1 MVKVK
6 TCKSYTVK
14 KNKRRARLWTRLLPR
29 ECRKTEIKQ
38 KHQAPSLPS
47 YKSEHLAPRKD
58 PNLCDASSLPF
69 SKASVSSIF
78 DFFYYPRIF
87 SRVNLN
93 LLSWKERLI
102 SVLSLSKFWSGYHQF
117 NSFES
122 ISKDIGQTQFKVQI
136 LFQMPSQN
144 SLKFEFKLNFIDQI
158 KIQIL
163 LL

>member
-1 MVKVK
+1 MLCMLKLNPLSWHYLRTPSIKKKVNLK
-6 TCKSYTVK
+6 LDVIYFNTT
-14 KNKRRARLWTRLLPR
+14 NQDTFNTRL
-29 ECRKTEIKQ
+29 
-38 KHQAPSLPS
+38 
-47 YKSEHLAPRKD
+47 
-58 PNLCDASSLPF
+58 
-69 SKASVSSIF
+69 VIF
-78 DFFYYPRIF
+78 DFLYYPRIF

-102 SVLSLSKFWSGYHQF
+102 SVLGLSKFWSGYHQF

-144 SLKFEFKLNFIDQI
+144 SLKFKFKLNFIDQI

>member
-1 MVKVK
+1 MRPWFPDTSIHVMHAKIKPFILALPTYSLHKKKVNLK
-6 TCKSYTVK
+6 LDVIYFNTT
-14 KNKRRARLWTRLLPR
+14 NQDTFNTRL
-29 ECRKTEIKQ
+29 
-38 KHQAPSLPS
+38 
-47 YKSEHLAPRKD
+47 
-58 PNLCDASSLPF
+58 
-69 SKASVSSIF
+69 VIF
-78 DFFYYPRIF
+78 DFLYYPRIF

-102 SVLSLSKFWSGYHQF
+102 SVLGLSKFWSGYHQF

-144 SLKFEFKLNFIDQI
+144 SLKFKFKLNFIDQI